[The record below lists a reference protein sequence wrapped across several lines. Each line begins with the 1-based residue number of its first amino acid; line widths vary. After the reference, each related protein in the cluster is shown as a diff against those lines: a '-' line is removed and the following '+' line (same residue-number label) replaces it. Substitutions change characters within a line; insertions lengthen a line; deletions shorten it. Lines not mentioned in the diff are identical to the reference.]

1 MGSGQMLITM
11 GAMIL
16 LSIIILTVNS
26 GYLRNNDMILDS
38 KFDILAVSLAVSYL
52 EDANGL
58 AFDERTTGG
67 FTATNV
73 NQLSSL
79 GKDVGEYYVSRDSN
93 NFNDFDDYN
102 NLSVVY
108 NDSTLE
114 SAIFNINTKV
124 GYVSDSN
131 PNVFINYKTWYKKLD
146 VYVSSQ
152 SMTDTIKMSTV
163 LSYFYFR

>member
-1 MGSGQMLITM
+1 MGTGQMMITM

-26 GYLRNNDMILDS
+26 GYLTNNDMMLDS
-38 KFDILAVSLAVSYL
+38 KFDILAVSLAVSII

-58 AFDERTTGG
+58 AFDEITTGG

-73 NQLSSL
+73 LMLSTL

-93 NFNDFDDYN
+93 NFNDFDDYKD
-102 NLSVVY
+102 LSITY
-108 NDSTLE
+108 NDSSLQ
-114 SAIFNINTKV
+114 SAIFNINTNV
-124 GYVSDSN
+124 GYISDSN
-131 PNVFINYKTWYKKLD
+131 PSVFVNYKTWYKKLD
-146 VYVSSQ
+146 VYVTSQ

>member
-1 MGSGQMLITM
+1 MGTGQMLITM
-11 GAMIL
+11 GAMVL
-16 LSIIILTVNS
+16 LSIVILTVNS

-38 KFDILAVSLAVSYL
+38 KFDILAVSLATSLV

-67 FTATNV
+67 FTATDV
-73 NQLSSL
+73 NQLSSI
-79 GKDVGEYYVSRDSN
+79 GKDVGEYYVSRDST
-93 NFNDFDDYN
+93 NFNDFDDYD
-102 NLSVVY
+102 NLSITY

-114 SAIFNINTKV
+114 SAIFNIETQV
-124 GYVSDSN
+124 GYIADSN
-131 PNVFINYKTWYKKLD
+131 PNVFVNYKTWFKKLD

-152 SMTDTIKMSTV
+152 SMTDTVKMSTV